1 MSDFV
6 LKTDGTPG
14 VTSVSNL
21 FLDYYMP
28 GANGEYV
35 KVYLYLLRAL
45 NCPDISL
52 SVAGLADVMDKTES
66 DILRALKYWEKQ
78 GILSLECDDA
88 NTLQGIY
95 LCTIPDPVAKKS
107 EANATVSLRQ
117 EKEAP
122 APKSYSPEELN
133 AFAQQSE
140 CRQLLFVCNQYL
152 GKTLSPSEIE
162 TILYFY
168 DQLHFSAD
176 RISGRVL
183 CLQGQQKY
191 PLYPHGRACMGGG
204 RHLYGGAG
212 EGTYHHLP
220 EKYLCHHEG
229 LRHQ

>member
-117 EKEAP
+117 EKETP

-176 RISGRVL
+176 LI
-183 CLQGQQKY
+183 
-191 PLYPHGRACMGGG
+191 
-204 RHLYGGAG
+204 
-212 EGTYHHLP
+212 E
-220 EKYLCHHEG
+220 YLVEYCVCKGSKSIHYIRTVG
-229 LRHQ
+229 LAWA

>member
-107 EANATVSLRQ
+107 EANAKRKKLPRQNLTARKSSMPSRSSQNAGSFSLCATSTL
-117 EKEAP
+117 EKH
-122 APKSYSPEELN
+122 
-133 AFAQQSE
+133 
-140 CRQLLFVCNQYL
+140 CLLRRL
-152 GKTLSPSEIE
+152 RP
-162 TILYFY
+162 
-168 DQLHFSAD
+168 FSIFMTSF
-176 RISGRVL
+176 ISL
-183 CLQGQQKY
+183 LI
-191 PLYPHGRACMGGG
+191 
-204 RHLYGGAG
+204 
-212 EGTYHHLP
+212 
-220 EKYLCHHEG
+220 
-229 LRHQ
+229 

>member
-107 EANATVSLRQ
+107 EANATISLRQ

-122 APKSYSPEELN
+122 RQNLTARKSSMPSRSSQN
-133 AFAQQSE
+133 AGSFSLCATSTLE
-140 CRQLLFVCNQYL
+140 KHCLLRRL
-152 GKTLSPSEIE
+152 RP
-162 TILYFY
+162 
-168 DQLHFSAD
+168 FSIFMTSF
-176 RISGRVL
+176 ISL
-183 CLQGQQKY
+183 LI
-191 PLYPHGRACMGGG
+191 
-204 RHLYGGAG
+204 
-212 EGTYHHLP
+212 
-220 EKYLCHHEG
+220 
-229 LRHQ
+229 

>member
-168 DQLHFSAD
+168 D
-176 RISGRVL
+176 
-183 CLQGQQKY
+183 
-191 PLYPHGRACMGGG
+191 
-204 RHLYGGAG
+204 
-212 EGTYHHLP
+212 
-220 EKYLCHHEG
+220 
-229 LRHQ
+229 

>member
-122 APKSYSPEELN
+122 A
-133 AFAQQSE
+133 Q
-140 CRQLLFVCNQYL
+140 
-152 GKTLSPSEIE
+152 
-162 TILYFY
+162 IL
-168 DQLHFSAD
+168 Q
-176 RISGRVL
+176 
-183 CLQGQQKY
+183 
-191 PLYPHGRACMGGG
+191 PGRAQCLRAAVRMP
-204 RHLYGGAG
+204 AAS
-212 EGTYHHLP
+212 
-220 EKYLCHHEG
+220 LCVQPVPWKNTVSFG
-229 LRHQ
+229 D